1 MLSPGIKNSLF
12 KTLSAVLALNFLS
25 VTNSRSQVLKR
36 PIPGHLVVL
45 TFDDA
50 PRSDYTLVAPI
61 LKKYGFEATF
71 FVCEFPPDFND
82 TTKYMT
88 WDQIKALNRMGFEIG
103 NHTWKHT
110 NVDQMNTAQFTAQME
125 YIENKC
131 KALNIPKPVS
141 FAYPAWKTAPYV
153 LGDLKHMGY
162 LFARQGGNRPYFPGS
177 DHPYLIPS
185 FNVAGNDTAVFYK
198 AMRLSAAGNI
208 IVLTFHGIPDLDH
221 AWVST
226 PPDIFESYM
235 RYLYKNKYRVISLV
249 ELRKYIRVEQAIDHI
264 IPDFN

>member
-1 MLSPGIKNSLF
+1 
-12 KTLSAVLALNFLS
+12 
-25 VTNSRSQVLKR
+25 
-36 PIPGHLVVL
+36 
-45 TFDDA
+45 
-50 PRSDYTLVAPI
+50 
-61 LKKYGFEATF
+61 
-71 FVCEFPPDFND
+71 
-82 TTKYMT
+82 
-88 WDQIKALNRMGFEIG
+88 
-103 NHTWKHT
+103 
-110 NVDQMNTAQFTAQME
+110 
-125 YIENKC
+125 
-131 KALNIPKPVS
+131 
-141 FAYPAWKTAPYV
+141 
-153 LGDLKHMGY
+153 MGY